1 MSVERIYLILLFIL
15 NNKMKSE
22 LIKFIVI
29 GLVAGAIWYRMGE
42 RFDQKKLSPKC
53 WEILHY
59 HHKERLP
66 LYIVHAKSILAG
78 IALIYVTLT
87 NSKYKDKLI
96 VFIGASI
103 IGLHIYQYNNEQDF
117 IRNG

>member
-1 MSVERIYLILLFIL
+1 
-15 NNKMKSE
+15 MKSI
-22 LIKFIVI
+22 LIKFIFI
-29 GLVAGAIWYRMGE
+29 GLVAGAIWYRFGE

-78 IALIYVTLT
+78 AALIYVALT
-87 NSKYKDKLI
+87 NWKHKDKVI

-103 IGLHIYQYNNEQDF
+103 IGLHVYQYNNEQDF
-117 IRNG
+117 ILHGN